1 MFISGRR
8 VWQVLA
14 VGCLAAL
21 LAAGCKTTPP
31 EEEAPPE
38 EVEPQG
44 PHATLLML
52 FPGAQDVA
60 DWKPAGEVE
69 IFGPTASLAE
79 GVKAIASDTGERAAL
94 CGEYGYVKSGKR
106 SYQRGA
112 AGEAVTL
119 RVFEMES
126 PSEAFGLFS
135 VGSRGTQFPLV
146 GLAARMN
153 DRALGFV
160 KGPYF
165 VWIEHEGAAGA
176 TSALMDLAR
185 VVAGGIASDGY
196 RPSILESFPLGS
208 VQGERYYLHTFDT
221 LARLEFVPK
230 GDPGT
235 LARVLDLGPE
245 TDVAVMGYPTARA
258 EVLNHVFVIRYPS
271 AEDATA
277 AYNGYKR
284 YLDTSADPAEQNAI
298 VVPPV
303 HSYVAGTFNAEEN
316 SIRDR
321 LADLLE
327 GLGG

>member
-38 EVEPQG
+38 EIEPQG
-44 PHATLLML
+44 PHAALLML

-60 DWKPAGEVE
+60 DWKPVGEVE
-69 IFGPTASLAE
+69 IFGPTANPAE
-79 GVKAIASDTGERAAL
+79 GVKAIASDTGEGAAL
-94 CGEYGYVKSGKR
+94 CGEYGYVKSGR
-106 SYQRGA
+106 RAYQRGA

-153 DRALGFV
+153 DRTLGFV

-165 VWIEHEGAAGA
+165 VWIEYEGPVGA

-196 RPSILESFPLGS
+196 RPSILESFPRGS

-235 LARVLDLGPE
+235 LARVLALGPE

-258 EVLNHVFVIRYPS
+258 EALNHVFVIRYPS

-284 YLDTSADPAEQNAI
+284 YLDTSADPAEQNAT
-298 VVPPV
+298 VAPPV
-303 HSYVAGTFNAEEN
+303 NSYVAGTFNAEEN

-327 GLGG
+327 GLSG